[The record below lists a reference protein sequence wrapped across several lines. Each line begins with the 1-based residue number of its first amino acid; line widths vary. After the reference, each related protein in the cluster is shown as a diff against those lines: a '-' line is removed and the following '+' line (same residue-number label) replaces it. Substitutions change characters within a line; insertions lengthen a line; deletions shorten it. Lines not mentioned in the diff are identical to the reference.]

1 MLVQASQSPLTVT
14 IVDRVYKAGRHILN
28 IRELQARV
36 LAKWPGSV
44 VQVVH
49 VEGLNLNQQIAV
61 FQHTSILIWT
71 HGAAMADLLFLP
83 QVVHP
88 VCHALLPP
96 FHADLH
102 VNLDPCHFWPRSNG
116 KGLGGLA
123 MTAEQIAGTAS
134 GLSGPAGSKRH

>member
-14 IVDRVYKAGRHILN
+14 IVDRSYRAGRHILN

-49 VEGLNLNQQIAV
+49 VEGLDLKHQIAV

-96 FHADLH
+96 FRVDLS
-102 VNLDPCHFWPRSNG
+102 VSPAPC
-116 KGLGGLA
+116 
-123 MTAEQIAGTAS
+123 
-134 GLSGPAGSKRH
+134 